1 MIKQEVN
8 FNPCFCWNLKDG
20 CITSGI
26 WTMIYSIIQ
35 MCIFSWQSYVIKWE
49 RDKTANRRLPFYGV
63 YENYDYRYL
72 GPDWT
77 KFYVAPEER
86 FFTGLFVIQILCLIS
101 AFFLL
106 FASVAL
112 IYGVHTSSKHLIW
125 PWFPCIVASILCSMA
140 YCVTWWAWGVENYW
154 LILTV
159 IESFSVLVNLYVLL
173 CVIIQYRRVLRHHE
187 DYAEEQK
194 VPVVVWDD
202 HNQNDNFASTR
213 LKRLSDF
220 VGYPLDQAQ
229 KHEHLWPQESSQVKH
244 PRQQLEEAAAV
255 DSMET
260 IPMETVLDGPMKVHD
275 AEKNNVL
282 SNTRTGINGA
292 ERSSSVDALTTQLAE
307 KTRRSMRSAKSK
319 ESLCSK
325 HRRRSHSHHRHDSEE
340 DSDEKRSMGD
350 SRSRFSDTDTGY
362 SESSRRSR
370 HKHRHRST
378 DERENLHKHG
388 KHRRVRDVKREDK
401 ERSDK
406 KSSATSSPSPSQPYH
421 GVPGISAY
429 GIPVYPSSYSVPY
442 NPAFAGSC
450 DLPNIR
456 GDPLFGMPHLF
467 SGYPVSQAFAASA
480 MHPQTQQPVI
490 SALREVQLPP
500 SGSVL
505 YTDLG
510 GAQQQQF
517 VIPSS
522 QQQPHKFQINSE
534 IQISYGD
541 HAEDPRQS
549 DQQNNQAQQ
558 RMLPDIEGSAL
569 SPAVDESE
577 HEKSARSASGSG
589 DSKGTGATAV

>member
-112 IYGVHTSSKHLIW
+112 IYGVHT
-125 PWFPCIVASILCSMA
+125 FQASDLAMVSVYCSVNSLLNGLLCNL
-140 YCVTWWAWGVENYW
+140 GVENYW

-213 LKRLSDF
+213 LKTEAYWNRTFEEEPKRGSKRVISAQGLSDF

-282 SNTRTGINGA
+282 SNTRTAINGA

-340 DSDEKRSMGD
+340 DSDEKRSMDVVDISIGIAVLMKG
-350 SRSRFSDTDTGY
+350 RICTNM
-362 SESSRRSR
+362 
-370 HKHRHRST
+370 
-378 DERENLHKHG
+378 ENIG
-388 KHRRVRDVKREDK
+388 E
-401 ERSDK
+401 
-406 KSSATSSPSPSQPYH
+406 
-421 GVPGISAY
+421 
-429 GIPVYPSSYSVPY
+429 
-442 NPAFAGSC
+442 
-450 DLPNIR
+450 
-456 GDPLFGMPHLF
+456 
-467 SGYPVSQAFAASA
+467 
-480 MHPQTQQPVI
+480 
-490 SALREVQLPP
+490 
-500 SGSVL
+500 
-505 YTDLG
+505 
-510 GAQQQQF
+510 
-517 VIPSS
+517 
-522 QQQPHKFQINSE
+522 
-534 IQISYGD
+534 
-541 HAEDPRQS
+541 
-549 DQQNNQAQQ
+549 
-558 RMLPDIEGSAL
+558 
-569 SPAVDESE
+569 
-577 HEKSARSASGSG
+577 
-589 DSKGTGATAV
+589 